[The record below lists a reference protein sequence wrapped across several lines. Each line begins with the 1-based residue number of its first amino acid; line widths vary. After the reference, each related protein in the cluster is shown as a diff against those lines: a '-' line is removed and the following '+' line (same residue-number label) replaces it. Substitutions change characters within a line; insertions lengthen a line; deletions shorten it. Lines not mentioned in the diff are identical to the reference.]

1 MEKIKRRTKEKR
13 NHRIYALTVIILGIA
28 ILVMGFIVLFHIQ
41 KIEIK
46 GTEYSTKTEVAQW
59 LQDGRFTS
67 NSLYVYLQNKLG
79 HKEPLGFME
88 EAKVSMKNPWTIKV
102 TVKEKEMV
110 GCFVGKEEYTY
121 IDSQGMV
128 IKQDTVSRQE
138 IPVVEGLEIEEP
150 VLYETIQA
158 KDDWKKDSVLEALKY
173 AKDHKV
179 SPERVVSDN
188 DGVTMVFG
196 RVYVNLGIGN
206 LENKI
211 LQIPPILEKLSGQ
224 EGTLHLEYFSD
235 ESTKIS
241 FKKGEIPEN
250 DEQN

>member
-13 NHRIYALTVIILGIA
+13 AQRLYALTVIILGIA
-28 ILVMGFIVLFHIQ
+28 IFVMGFIVLFHIQ

-46 GTEYSTKTEVAQW
+46 GTEYASKTEIVKW
-59 LQDGRFTS
+59 MQDGNFTS
-67 NSLYVYLQNKLG
+67 NSLYVLMQNKLG
-79 HKEPLGFME
+79 YKEPLGFME
-88 EAKVSMKNPWTIKV
+88 EVKVSMKNPWTLKV

-110 GCFVGKEEYTY
+110 GCFVSKDGYNY
-121 IDSQGMV
+121 IDGQGV
-128 IKQDTVSRQE
+128 VVKKDTVSRQA
-138 IPVVEGLEIEEP
+138 IPVVEGLEMEEP
-150 VLYETIQA
+150 ILYETIRA
-158 KDDWKKDSVLEALKY
+158 KDERAKDIILDALRY
-173 AKDHKV
+173 AKDEELAPDRIL
-179 SPERVVSDN
+179 SNDN
-188 DGVTMVFG
+188 GLTMVFG

-211 LQIPPILEKLSGQ
+211 LQISPILEKLSGQ

-250 DEQN
+250 GQ

>member
-13 NHRIYALTVIILGIA
+13 AQRLYALTVIILGIA
-28 ILVMGFIVLFHIQ
+28 IFVMGFIVLFHIQ

-46 GTEYSTKTEVAQW
+46 GTEYASKTEIVKW
-59 LQDGRFTS
+59 MQDGNFTS
-67 NSLYVYLQNKLG
+67 NSLYVLMQNKLG

-88 EAKVSMKNPWTIKV
+88 EVKVSMKNPWTLKV
-102 TVKEKEMV
+102 TVKEKEMA
-110 GCFVGKEEYTY
+110 GCFVSKDGYTY
-121 IDSQGMV
+121 IDGQGLV
-128 IKQDTVSRQE
+128 VKQDTVSRQA
-138 IPVVEGLEIEEP
+138 IPVVEGLEMEEP
-150 VLYETIQA
+150 VLYETIRTKDERA
-158 KDDWKKDSVLEALKY
+158 KDIVLDALRY
-173 AKDHKV
+173 AKDEELAPDRIV
-179 SPERVVSDN
+179 SNDN
-188 DGVTMVFG
+188 GLTMVFG

-211 LQIPPILEKLSGQ
+211 LQISPILEKLSGQ

-250 DEQN
+250 GQ